1 MYELAS
7 RYFFCISSVILF
19 FAPFCGEHIAT
30 QTPIFLFHTCIC
42 NHRLHSLNQLS
53 FPLGRTCTPYQISSF
68 FMAKRWLNGLSLSF
82 QIKAARPLLVKV
94 IQHSV
99 QCAIGKRGHV
109 LWWLNHFFPT
119 INLTVLTW
127 NAKKV

>member
-1 MYELAS
+1 MNLQAGI
-7 RYFFCISSVILF
+7 FSVLPLSYYF

-30 QTPIFLFHTCIC
+30 QTPIFPFHTCIC

-68 FMAKRWLNGLSLSF
+68 FMPKRLNGLSLCF

-99 QCAIGKRGHV
+99 QCTIGKRGYRALMTKPFLPHY
-109 LWWLNHFFPT
+109 
-119 INLTVLTW
+119 
-127 NAKKV
+127 